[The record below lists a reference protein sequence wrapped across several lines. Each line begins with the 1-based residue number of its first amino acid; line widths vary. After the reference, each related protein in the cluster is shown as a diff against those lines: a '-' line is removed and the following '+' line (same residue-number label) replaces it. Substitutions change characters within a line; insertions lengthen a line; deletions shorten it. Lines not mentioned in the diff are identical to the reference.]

1 MAAKARTLTLKTK
14 VEVTGADKLNN
25 LGQKLQKVGTGL
37 TVGVTLPIAAVG
49 GAMVQAAL
57 DAEASEARFANV
69 FRSMEAGAWTTAEAL
84 DAQAQALAGATA
96 FDDDAIRDL
105 QGTLLT
111 FGNVTGDSFT
121 RATETALDMA
131 QFFEGGA
138 SDAAIQL
145 GKALNDP
152 IKGISALTRVGV
164 SFTDQQKENIK
175 ALVEQGDV
183 AAAQGVILDELA
195 REFGGAA
202 EAFAETG
209 AGKMQQAMNEI
220 GEASEAFGEIIIPI
234 VAEIAGAVKDWA
246 KWLKDLN
253 PEVKEWVIRLAAVAA
268 VAGPLL
274 VVIGSIVRAVSSLS
288 ALTKGLPAGG
298 LLARLFPLGIV
309 ASLADPVNEALQD
322 ISGSLHDMLGLPDI
336 ELPDWLRADLNPFS
350 EFFLQVPPAVKEMT
364 DAQWDAVEESGNAW
378 AAQQNII
385 SDAIYGTGGMVPTI
399 EAGADAMAEEMGEA
413 PGKMADEL
421 LAAQFRLTDA
431 TSQLV
436 AFMEQ
441 AITPA
446 QEMMELQ
453 GFLASNEL
461 ANGLASNNPLI
472 VQKSQEMRDAAL
484 SRLAELQGQAW
495 TYGNNVGTS
504 FAAGMNAAY
513 GWVRD
518 AAGNLARAAR
528 NQIGINSEPDDPRS
542 PLYGITKW
550 GANIAKTLAAGMTS
564 GISTVQ
570 GAASRL
576 AGAAV
581 IGSTVGVAAASPAAG
596 GGGGMHITNIYLQW
610 DGEPPRG
617 RDESEIVAN
626 LQRLSPLIDGRLAT
640 VR

>member
-25 LGQKLQKVGTGL
+25 LGKKLKGVGTAL
-37 TVGVTLPIAAVG
+37 TVGLTAPIVG
-49 GAMVQAAL
+49 IGSAMVQAAL
-57 DAEASEARFANV
+57 DAEASEARFKNV
-69 FRSMEAGAWTTAEAL
+69 FRGMNAAAWTSIDTL
-84 DAQAQALAGATA
+84 DAHAQALADATA
-96 FDDDAIRDL
+96 FDDDEIRDL

-111 FGNVTGDSFT
+111 FGNITGDAFEG
-121 RATETALDMA
+121 ATEAALDMA

-145 GKALNDP
+145 GKALNSPKD
-152 IKGISALTRVGV
+152 GLSALKRVGV
-164 SFTDQQKENIK
+164 SFTDSQIEQVKRLQSEGNI
-175 ALVEQGDV
+175 

-195 REFGGAA
+195 RQFGGAA
-202 EAFAETG
+202 ETFAETG
-209 AGKMQQAMNEI
+209 AGQMKQAMNEL
-220 GEASEAFGEIIIPI
+220 GEASEAFGEAI
-234 VAEIAGAVKDWA
+234 VPVVRDIAGAVKDFA
-246 KWLKDLN
+246 KWLQELN
-253 PEVKEWVIRLAAVAA
+253 PETRTWILRIAGITAVVGPAA
-268 VAGPLL
+268 L
-274 VVIGSIVRAVSSLS
+274 VVGNLVSGYAALVKLAPAV
-288 ALTKGLPAGG
+288 GLAWPK
-298 LLARLFPLGIV
+298 L
-309 ASLADPVNEALQD
+309 
-322 ISGSLHDMLGLPDI
+322 
-336 ELPDWLRADLNPFS
+336 
-350 EFFLQVPPAVKEMT
+350 VPPIAVGLAIGALKDQIHELVNPDGPSFEEMFAAAIGAPRDALEEMT

-378 AAQQNII
+378 AEQRNII

-441 AITPA
+441 AISPA

-513 GWVRD
+513 GWVRT
-518 AAGNLARAAR
+518 AAGNLAAAAR
-528 NQIGINSEPDDPRS
+528 NQIGINSEPNDPRS

-550 GANIAKTLAAGMTS
+550 GGNIARTLAAGMTS

-570 GAASRL
+570 GAAARL

-581 IGSTVGVAAASPAAG
+581 IGPGSLVAATAPIAG
-596 GGGGMHITNIYLQW
+596 GGGGTTIINNNFSFVGVEAGGPNELSTL
-610 DGEPPRG
+610 
-617 RDESEIVAN
+617 
-626 LQRLSPLIDGRLAT
+626 LQRLSSVSSGS
-640 VR
+640 VRYG